1 MDHHYSTTPSR
12 KGKHLTFEERVII
25 QTRLKDGLK
34 QKLAAHRIRF
44 ETKSEKGPYGYIMV
58 RRQGIKR
65 STVRKSMKQIGK
77 TVAVDS
83 NTWRKPAFFS
93 MSRKNLARAG
103 L

>member
-34 QKLAAHRIRF
+34 PPAIAREIGCSPNTIRN
-44 ETKSEKGPYGYIMV
+44 EIRKGTV
-58 RRQGIKR
+58 KR

>member
-12 KGKHLTFEERVII
+12 KGKHLTFEE
-25 QTRLKDGLK
+25 
-34 QKLAAHRIRF
+34 HRIRF